1 MAASL
6 LNRDCLNNTKTSL
19 LLNLDC
25 LHESFDNIGVVKLGP
40 VLCICL
46 LCMGLTSVLS
56 MDLLRPVLCIGLC
69 CALVCVVHWSVVC
82 KSLCSVWTCVVYNS
96 VLSMALYGPV
106 LRIIVC

>member
-1 MAASL
+1 M
-6 LNRDCLNNTKTSL
+6 
-19 LLNLDC
+19 
-25 LHESFDNIGVVKLGP
+25 
-40 VLCICL
+40 
-46 LCMGLTSVLS
+46 LS

>member
-1 MAASL
+1 
-6 LNRDCLNNTKTSL
+6 
-19 LLNLDC
+19 
-25 LHESFDNIGVVKLGP
+25 
-40 VLCICL
+40 
-46 LCMGLTSVLS
+46 MGLTSVLS

-82 KSLCSVWTCVVYNS
+82 KSLCSVWTYVVYNS